1 MGNGSEHRMSEFHRF
16 GSPDLFEIALRW
28 SKDEEER
35 DVLPLAGG
43 WSMGDLQITVGR
55 QILTARRFG
64 EAHRDHISW
73 YVYPLLEWFIQN
85 WTWIFHEESYAWDEK
100 AGMPAAPAT
109 VAALS
114 QYIGSS
120 DNDERASYKDIHG
133 WWKRH
138 ALRAADSSALYPDIC
153 FRRVEDDVE
162 ISWSARQPQFA
173 PEEMSLILAPG
184 FATLTVDVVARPLW
198 EFLAWSLKTAPVV
211 THHDREDLDALSRRF
226 QQLKRTPLKELESK
240 YLNRRLNELLL
251 AAAKEVEWQNESVA
265 LASIPAIASLD
276 VAVLMFGGLTP
287 HIGNKDAVQ
296 LLKFLKRHQS
306 QNETEQLLKLVEERP
321 FNPSLAPYQDGYE
334 LAEDV
339 RDELGI
345 APTQP
350 EVNIKA
356 LLRRL
361 GVSVE
366 ERKLATDSIRG
377 VAVAGFNFKSAIL
390 VNTSSPFNKTAEGR
404 KFTMAHE
411 LCHILFDR
419 TRARKLSHV
428 SGTWTTARVEKR
440 ANAFAAMF
448 LASRYAVKR
457 TFNGTTVEAIATQA
471 KTLGLGYSSLVE
483 HLCNLGLIDEADR
496 QKLRMSEPTAI
507 LNEQA

>member
-1 MGNGSEHRMSEFHRF
+1 MSEFHRF
-16 GSPDLFEIALRW
+16 GSSDLFEIAFRW

-35 DVLPLAGG
+35 DVLPLTGG
-43 WSMGDLQITVGR
+43 WSMGDLKITVGR
-55 QILTARRFG
+55 QTLTARRFG
-64 EAHRDHISW
+64 DSHRDCISW

-85 WTWIFHEESYAWDEK
+85 WTWIFHEESYSWDEK
-100 AGMPAAPAT
+100 AGMPAAPAS
-109 VAALS
+109 VAALG

-120 DNDERASYKDIHG
+120 DNDERASYRDIHG

-173 PEEMSLILAPG
+173 PEEMSLVLAPG
-184 FATLTVDVVARPLW
+184 FATLSIDAVAKPVW
-198 EFLAWSLKTAPVV
+198 DFLAWSLKTAPVV
-211 THHDREDLDALSRRF
+211 THHDRKDLDELSRRF

-240 YLNRRLNELLL
+240 YLNDRLNKLLL
-251 AAAKEVEWQNESVA
+251 AAAKEVDWENESA
-265 LASIPAIASLD
+265 GLASIPAIASLD

-287 HIGNKDAVQ
+287 SIGDRDAVQ
-296 LLKFLKRHQS
+296 LLKFLKRYQS
-306 QNETEQLLKLVEERP
+306 QSETEELLRLVEERP
-321 FNPSLAPYQDGYE
+321 FNPSLAPYQAGYE

-339 RDELGI
+339 RDELDI
-345 APTQP
+345 SPTQP

-356 LLRRL
+356 LLRKL
-361 GVSVE
+361 GISVE
-366 ERKLATDSIRG
+366 EKKLETDSIRG
-377 VAVAGFNFKSAIL
+377 VAVAGANFKSAIL
-390 VNTSSPFNKTAEGR
+390 VNTTSPFNKTVEGR

-428 SGTWTTARVEKR
+428 SGTWTTAPVEKR

-457 TFNGTTVEAIATQA
+457 TFKGATVEAIAKQA
-471 KTLGLGYSSLVE
+471 RVLGLGYSSLVE
-483 HLCNLGLIDEADR
+483 HLYNLGLIDEADR
-496 QKLRMSEPTAI
+496 QKLRMSEPAAM
-507 LNEQA
+507 LK

>member
-1 MGNGSEHRMSEFHRF
+1 MSEFQRF

-28 SKDEEER
+28 SKNEEQR
-35 DVLPLAGG
+35 DVSPLAGG
-43 WSMGDLQITVGR
+43 WSMGDLKITVG
-55 QILTARRFG
+55 QQVLTARRFG
-64 EAHRDHISW
+64 DAHRDCISW

-100 AGMPAAPAT
+100 AGMPAAPASI
-109 VAALS
+109 AALS

-120 DNDERASYKDIHG
+120 ESDERSRYRDIHS

-153 FRRVEDDVE
+153 FRRVEDDIE
-162 ISWSARQPQFA
+162 ISWSGRQPQFA
-173 PEEMSLILAPG
+173 PEKMSLVLVPG
-184 FATLTVDVVARPLW
+184 FATLTVDVVAKPVW

-211 THHDREDLDALSRRF
+211 THQDQEDLDALARRF
-226 QQLKRTPLKELESK
+226 QKLKRTPLKELESK
-240 YLNRRLNELLL
+240 YLHGRLNELLL
-251 AAAKEVEWQNESVA
+251 AASKEVGWENESTR
-265 LASIPAIASLD
+265 LASIPVVASLD

-287 HIGNKDAVQ
+287 SIGNRDAVQ
-296 LLKFLKRHQS
+296 LLKFLKRYQS
-306 QNETEQLLKLVEERP
+306 QSETEALLKLVDDRP

-345 APTQP
+345 SSTQP

-356 LLRRL
+356 LLKKL
-361 GVSVE
+361 GISVE
-366 ERKLATDSIRG
+366 EKKLDTDSIRG
-377 VAVAGFNFKSAIL
+377 IAIAGLNFKSAIL
-390 VNTSSPFNKTAEGR
+390 VNITSPFNKTAEGR

-419 TRARKLSHV
+419 TRARRLSHV

-448 LASRYAVKR
+448 LASRYAVKC
-457 TFNGTTVEAIATQA
+457 TFNGATAEAIATQA
-471 KTLGLGYSSLVE
+471 KVLGLGYSSLVE
-483 HLCNLGLIDEADR
+483 HLCNLGLIDEGER
-496 QKLRMSEPTAI
+496 QKLRMSEPPAT
-507 LNEQA
+507 LN

>member
-1 MGNGSEHRMSEFHRF
+1 MNEFQRF

-35 DVLPLAGG
+35 DVTPFTGG
-43 WSMGDLQITVGR
+43 WSMGDLKITVGR
-55 QILTARRFG
+55 QALTARRFG
-64 EAHRDHISW
+64 EAHRDCISW

-100 AGMPAAPAT
+100 AGMPAAPAS

-120 DNDERASYKDIHG
+120 DNDERTSYRDIHS

-138 ALRAADSSALYPDIC
+138 ALRSADSSALYPDIC

-173 PEEMSLILAPG
+173 PEKMSLVLAPG
-184 FATLTVDVVARPLW
+184 FATLTVDAVAKPVW
-198 EFLAWSLKTAPVV
+198 DFLAWSLKTAPVV
-211 THHDREDLDALSRRF
+211 THQDQEDLDALSRRL
-226 QQLKRTPLKELESK
+226 QRLKRTPLKELESK
-240 YLNRRLNELLL
+240 YLNGRLNELLL
-251 AAAKEVEWQNESVA
+251 AAAKEVGWENESIR
-265 LASIPAIASLD
+265 LTPIPVIASLD

-287 HIGNKDAVQ
+287 SIGSRDAIQ
-296 LLKFLKRHQS
+296 LLKFLKRYQS
-306 QNETEQLLKLVEERP
+306 QSETEELLRLVDDRP

-339 RDELGI
+339 RDELNI
-345 APTQP
+345 SSTEP

-356 LLRRL
+356 LLRKL
-361 GVSVE
+361 GISVE
-366 ERKLATDSIRG
+366 ERRLDTDSIRG
-377 VAVAGFNFKSAIL
+377 IAIAGLNFKSAIL
-390 VNTSSPFNKTAEGR
+390 VNTTSPFNKTAEGR

-457 TFNGTTVEAIATQA
+457 TFNGATVEAIAAQA
-471 KTLGLGYSSLVE
+471 KVLGLGYSSLVE
-483 HLCNLGLIDEADR
+483 HLCNLGLIDEGDR
-496 QKLRMSEPTAI
+496 QKLRMSEPAAM
-507 LNEQA
+507 LK

>member
-1 MGNGSEHRMSEFHRF
+1 MSEFHRF
-16 GSPDLFEIALRW
+16 GSPDLFEISLRW
-28 SKDEEER
+28 SENEEER
-35 DVLPLAGG
+35 DASPLTGG
-43 WSMGDLQITVGR
+43 WSMGDLEITVGR
-55 QILTARRFG
+55 QTLTSRRFG
-64 EAHRDHISW
+64 DTHRDYISW

-85 WTWIFHEESYAWDEK
+85 WTWIFHEEAYAWNEK
-100 AGMPAAPAT
+100 AGMPAAPAST
-109 VAALS
+109 AALG

-120 DNDERASYKDIHG
+120 DNDERASYSDIQS

-138 ALRAADSSALYPDIC
+138 ALRAADNSALYPDIC
-153 FRRVEDDVE
+153 FRRVGDDVE

-173 PEEMSLILAPG
+173 PETMSLVIVPG
-184 FATLTVDVVARPLW
+184 FAMLTVDVVAKPLW
-198 EFLAWSLKTAPVV
+198 EFLAWSLHTAPVV
-211 THHDREDLDALSRRF
+211 THQDQEDLTALSRRL
-226 QQLKRTPLKELESK
+226 QQLKRTPLKSLESK
-240 YLNRRLNELLL
+240 YLSGRLNELLL
-251 AAAKEVEWQNESVA
+251 AAAREVGWENESVK

-276 VAVLMFGGLTP
+276 AAVLMFGGLTP
-287 HIGNKDAVQ
+287 SIDDKDAIQ
-296 LLKFLKRHQS
+296 LLRFLKRHQS
-306 QNETEQLLKLVEERP
+306 QSETPELLRLVEERP

-339 RDELGI
+339 RDELDI
-345 APTQP
+345 SPTQP

-356 LLRRL
+356 ILRKL

-366 ERKLATDSIRG
+366 ERRLRTDSIRG
-377 VAVAGFNFKSAIL
+377 VAVAGANFRSAIL
-390 VNTSSPFNKTAEGR
+390 VNMTSPFNQTVEGR

-419 TRARKLSHV
+419 TRARKLSHI

-457 TFNGTTVEAIATQA
+457 TFNGATAEGIAEQA
-471 KTLGLGYSSLVE
+471 RVLGLGYSSLVE

-496 QKLRMSEPTAI
+496 QKLRMSETTAA
-507 LNEQA
+507 LS